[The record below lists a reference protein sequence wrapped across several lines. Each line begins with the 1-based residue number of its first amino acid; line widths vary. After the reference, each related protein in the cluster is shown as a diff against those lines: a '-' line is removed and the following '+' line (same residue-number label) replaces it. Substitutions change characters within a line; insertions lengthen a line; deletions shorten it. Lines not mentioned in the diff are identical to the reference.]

1 MLNMQTFNKLLEEI
15 GLLNRIFALILLVVL
30 APLFIFISIVIR
42 LESPGPS
49 IFRQKRVGRQKNY
62 FIIYKF
68 RTMIVGT
75 PDLPS
80 ALVDE
85 YDSGF
90 TRVGR
95 LLRRFSLDELPQL
108 LNIIKGEMNFVGPRP
123 ALYNQ
128 DDLISLRDASG
139 IHVLKPGVTG
149 WAQVNG
155 RENVSVEEK
164 VELDEYYLKNRSFKL
179 DMKIIFMTV
188 FKSYQGKDLYTV
200 RNSGNKT
207 VG

>member
-1 MLNMQTFNKLLEEI
+1 
-15 GLLNRIFALILLVVL
+15 LLNRILALILLVML
-30 APLFIFISIVIR
+30 APLFIFIYIAIR
-42 LESPGPS
+42 LESPGPA
-49 IFRQKRVGRQKNY
+49 IFRQKRVGLQRSY

-68 RTMIVGT
+68 RTMTYGT

-85 YDSGF
+85 NDTRF
-90 TRVGR
+90 TWLGR

-128 DDLISLRDASG
+128 EDLIKLRDASG
-139 IHVLKPGVTG
+139 IHVLKPGITG

-155 RENVSVEEK
+155 RENVCIEKK
-164 VELDEYYLKNRSFKL
+164 VELDEHYLKNRSFRL
-179 DMKIIFMTV
+179 DMKIILMTI

-200 RNSGNKT
+200 RDSGNKI